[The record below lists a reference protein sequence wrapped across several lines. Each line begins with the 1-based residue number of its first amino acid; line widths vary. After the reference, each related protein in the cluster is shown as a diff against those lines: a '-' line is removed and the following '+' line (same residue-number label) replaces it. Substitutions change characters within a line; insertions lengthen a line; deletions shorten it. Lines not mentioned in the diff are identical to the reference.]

1 MTPIPK
7 LNAKSLMAI
16 AVLVI
21 VTGGVF
27 ALSMTPHVS
36 GWEVENGI
44 YNIRVNGVTYPV
56 MASGALPENVY
67 LWTDKGIRFDVDTE
81 EEGVADID
89 VSLGPPREKVLDTTT
104 GDWVNARDAEVFKT
118 YSKAIGDTYYFWD
131 HHVFWFEVTI
141 VMTPDFTDYSIGDTV
156 PGDTLPSAT
165 QRTFGEAEGM
175 EGPAED
181 AEILLKLN
189 FKLDP
194 WVNSILDQI
203 SDNDTEY
210 SLDEDK
216 IWTGIMSAQILE
228 VESMFV
234 GWPDGSNPSN
244 GEIDPYQVGGAQLS
258 ILTDE
263 GTFTDTTTRADDEL
277 VDKPDDM
284 APSECQIVVGGSMF
298 PAWDRDLG
306 GTSDIYPAQLKYK
319 IRMDALSTAGYDLI
333 DGSMDERLDNKSYK
347 KGSAKP
353 VADFWTNLGEGLSA
367 FNLGLQDLFGA
378 MYGPLMMVA
387 IVAVIALIF
396 YLFLKLGILRSGM
409 GKG

>member
-1 MTPIPK
+1 MKINNRA
-7 LNAKSLMAI
+7 LIAI
-16 AVLVI
+16 AFVVI
-21 VTGGVF
+21 ISFGAF

-36 GWEVENGI
+36 GWEVEDDI

-56 MASGALPENVY
+56 MSSGATPENLY
-67 LWTDKGIRFDVDTE
+67 LWTSKGVRFDVDHIDT
-81 EEGVADID
+81 GVADID

-118 YSKAIGDTYYFWD
+118 YSKSIGDTYYFWD

-141 VMTPDFTDYSIGDTV
+141 VMTPDFIDYYPGNTV
-156 PGDTLPSAT
+156 PGDTLPSSV

-175 EGPAED
+175 EGAPES

-194 WVNSILDQI
+194 WVNSILDTI

-210 SLDEDK
+210 SLDENR

-228 VESMFV
+228 VETMFV
-234 GWPDGSNPSN
+234 DWPDDSSPPN

-263 GTFTDTTTRADDEL
+263 GTFSDTTLKADDEL

-298 PAWDRDLG
+298 PAWYRELG

-319 IRMDALSTAGYDLI
+319 VRMDALSTAGYDLI
-333 DGSMDERLDNKSYK
+333 DGSMDEELDNKSYK
-347 KGSAKP
+347 KGAVKP

-367 FNLGLQDLFGA
+367 FNLGLQDLFGE
-378 MYGPLMMVA
+378 MYGPLVMIAIIAVVA
-387 IVAVIALIF
+387 LVF
-396 YLFLKLGILRSGM
+396 YLLLKLGILRRGT
-409 GKG
+409 GG

>member
-1 MTPIPK
+1 MKINNRA
-7 LNAKSLMAI
+7 LIAI
-16 AVLVI
+16 AFVVI
-21 VTGGVF
+21 ISFGAF

-36 GWEVENGI
+36 GWEVENDI

-56 MASGALPENVY
+56 MSSGATPENLY
-67 LWTDKGIRFDVDTE
+67 LWTSKGIRFDVDHIDI
-81 EEGVADID
+81 GVADID
-89 VSLGPPREKVLDTTT
+89 VSLGPPREKVLDSYT
-104 GDWVNARDAEVFKT
+104 GEWESARDAEVFKT
-118 YSKAIGDTYYFWD
+118 YHKAIGDTYYFWD
-131 HHVFWFEVTI
+131 HHVFFFEVTI
-141 VMTPDFTDYSIGDTV
+141 VATPDFIDYSVGSLI
-156 PGDTLPSAT
+156 PGDSIVSTV

-194 WVNSILDQI
+194 WINSILDQI

-210 SLDEDK
+210 ELNEEK

-228 VESMFV
+228 VETMFV
-234 GWPDGSNPSN
+234 GWNNPDTEPPN

-263 GTFTDTTTRADDEL
+263 GTFSNTRLKADDEL

-298 PAWDRDLG
+298 PAWYREQW

-353 VADFWTNLGEGLSA
+353 VADFWTNLKDGLED
-367 FNLGLQDLFGA
+367 FNLGLQDLFGE
-378 MYGPLMMVA
+378 MYGPLVMIAIIAVVA
-387 IVAVIALIF
+387 LVF
-396 YLFLKLGILRSGM
+396 YLLLKSGILRRGA
-409 GKG
+409 GG

>member
-1 MTPIPK
+1 MKINHK
-7 LNAKSLMAI
+7 ALIAI
-16 AVLVI
+16 AFVVI
-21 VTGGVF
+21 ISFGAF

-36 GWEVENGI
+36 GWEVENDI

-56 MASGALPENVY
+56 MSSGATPENLY
-67 LWTDKGIRFDVDTE
+67 LWTSKGVRFDVDHIDT
-81 EEGVADID
+81 GVADID

-141 VMTPDFTDYSIGDTV
+141 VMTPDFIDYNPGTIV
-156 PGDTLPSAT
+156 PGDTLPSLV

-210 SLDEDK
+210 ELDEEK
-216 IWTGIMSAQILE
+216 IWTGIMSSQILE
-228 VESMFV
+228 VETMFV
-234 GWPDGSNPSN
+234 GWNNPDTEPPN

-263 GTFTDTTTRADDEL
+263 GTFSDTTLKADDEL

-298 PAWDRDLG
+298 PAWYRELG

-319 IRMDALSTAGYDLI
+319 VRMDALSTAGYDLI

-353 VADFWTNLGEGLSA
+353 VADFWTNLKDGLED
-367 FNLGLQDLFGA
+367 FNLGLQDLFGE
-378 MYGPLMMVA
+378 MYGPLVMIA
-387 IVAVIALIF
+387 IIAVVALIF
-396 YLFLKLGILRSGM
+396 YLILKSGILRRGI
-409 GKG
+409 GG